1 MKYFIL
7 TGEASGDLHG
17 AKLAESIFRLDDDA
31 VIQGIGADKMEK
43 QGVDIV
49 KYSHEINIMGFW
61 EVLTKLATVKKFFNF
76 TTEYLASWKPDAL
89 VLVDFGGFNLRIA
102 KWAKKNNIKVFYY
115 ISPKLWAWNQKRAY
129 KIQKYVDKMYVI
141 LPFEVE
147 FYKQFDVEAI
157 YVGNP
162 LLDRIQRDENNK
174 NKDNFILLL
183 PGSRVQEINSI
194 LPNMLRA
201 LADFPN
207 EKFKIAK
214 ADNLEANLLENHLN
228 TFCPKEIQPNI
239 EIVPDSTYEL
249 IKKAKAAI
257 VTSGTATLETAL
269 HYTPQVV
276 CYITNP
282 ISYWIGK
289 KVIKVKYISLV
300 NLILQ
305 KGLVKELIQGES
317 SPLHI
322 ASELKQLL
330 DENYRNKMIKG
341 YDELWSI
348 VGEAGASEKTARDI
362 VSTLANSPTGG

>member
-17 AKLAESIFRLDDDA
+17 AKLAESIYHLDLDA
-31 VIQGIGADKMEK
+31 TIQGIGAGKMEK
-43 QGVDIV
+43 QGVEIV

-61 EVLTKLATVKKFFNF
+61 EVLTKLSTVKKFFSF
-76 TTEYLASWKPDAL
+76 TTDYLSKWKPDAL
-89 VLVDFGGFNLRIA
+89 ILIDFGGFNLRMA
-102 KWAKKNNIKVFYY
+102 KWAKNNGIKVFYY

-129 KIQKYVDKMYVI
+129 KVQKYVDKMYVI
-141 LPFEVE
+141 FPFEVD
-147 FYKQFDVEAI
+147 FYKNYDVEAI

-162 LLDRIQRDENNK
+162 LLDRIERDDHNKIKENY
-174 NKDNFILLL
+174 ILLL
-183 PGSRVQEINSI
+183 PGSRKQEINSI

-201 LADFPN
+201 LAEFP
-207 EKFKIAK
+207 EERFKIAK
-214 ADNLEANLLENHLN
+214 ADNLDLALLENHLKA
-228 TFCPKEIQPNI
+228 FCPKEILPNI
-239 EIVPDSTYEL
+239 EIVSDSTYEL
-249 IKKAKAAI
+249 IKKAKAAM

-282 ISYWIGK
+282 VSYWIGK

-305 KGLVKELIQGES
+305 KGLVKELIQDES

-330 DENYRNKMIKG
+330 DEDYRNKMIKG

-348 VGEAGASEKTARDI
+348 VGEAGASEKTAKDI
-362 VSTLANSPTGG
+362 VSTLGNTPTTE